1 MPFGKDD
8 GPSAQEQTMSPQEIA
23 ALNQKNIANMMS
35 AMPPLTAADARQEQQ
50 GLQNEN
56 LGTFVDVF
64 NQMAQMGQGLNAN
77 NPMYQMSQMIN
88 PAGDGKNGGTPE
100 PDPVLQLDKE
110 EIMDPRPVV
119 EPPPPVVEPTPDNGW
134 GNVKNNQ
141 DAIAWALANGDITPE
156 EAKWLGE
163 WSRDSGHK
171 NDMFVTGGGGF
182 RDWDVNNSG
191 LTGQNKG
198 IVNRFRNS
206 ISGNYTPRS
215 GGGQPQAATAA
226 TYAPGGMAGG
236 YGMPT
241 NGAGYVANG
250 FLGQV
255 APPSPRGKRSTF

>member
-1 MPFGKDD
+1 
-8 GPSAQEQTMSPQEIA
+8 MSPQEIA
-23 ALNQKNIANMMS
+23 ALNQKNIANMM
-35 AMPPLTAADARQEQQ
+35 AAAPPITMDQVQPYQQ
-50 GLQNEN
+50 GMQNEN

-64 NQMAQMGQGLNAN
+64 NQMAAMGQGMNAD
-77 NPMYQMSQMIN
+77 NPNYQAAKMFS
-88 PAGDGKNGGTPE
+88 PDGKNGGTPE
-100 PDPVLQLDKE
+100 PDPVYQLDKE
-110 EIMDPRPVV
+110 EIIDNRPVV
-119 EPPPPVVEPTPDNGW
+119 EPPPPVAEPDNGW
-134 GNVKNNQ
+134 GSVKTNQ
-141 DAIAWALANGDITPE
+141 DAIAWALANGDITQE
-156 EAKWLGE
+156 EARWLGE

-171 NDMFVTGGGGF
+171 NDMFATGGGGF

-255 APPSPRGKRSTF
+255 VPPPNPRGKRSTF